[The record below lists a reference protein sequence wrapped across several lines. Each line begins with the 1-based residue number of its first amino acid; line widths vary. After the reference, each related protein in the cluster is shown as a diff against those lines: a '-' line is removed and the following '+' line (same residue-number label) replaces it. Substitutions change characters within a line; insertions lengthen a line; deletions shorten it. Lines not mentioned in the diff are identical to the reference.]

1 MNRIKRPKKSFRKEQ
16 SDELDT
22 LLVRYEPQIHNN
34 ANLNEG
40 VQKSTKIRK
49 ISQYSR
55 YFFITSHK
63 NEQKIRN
70 FYKKRK

>member
-1 MNRIKRPKKSFRKEQ
+1 MNRIKQPKKSFRKEQ

-40 VQKSTKIRK
+40 VQKIYENSKDFA
-49 ISQYSR
+49 ISEV
-55 YFFITSHK
+55 FFITSHK

>member
-1 MNRIKRPKKSFRKEQ
+1 MNRIKQPKKSFRKEQ

-40 VQKSTKIRK
+40 VQKSMKI
-49 ISQYSR
+49 
-55 YFFITSHK
+55 
-63 NEQKIRN
+63 
-70 FYKKRK
+70 